1 MEYWRM
7 VPGFPEY
14 QVSDQGRV
22 KRVAGGGGATPG
34 RILKPWATLGYQ
46 YVGLWSGGK
55 QTRIGVHRLVAM
67 AFLSAPKRGEFQV
80 AHADGNRANNTPT
93 NLRWA
98 TPIDNAGDRDSHG
111 TGAKGERNPG
121 AKLTPDDVLEI
132 RRRRAAGVMAKNIAS
147 AFGLSPGYIWSI
159 VHRKTW
165 AHLGPRA

>member
-67 AFLSAPKRGEFQV
+67 AFLPPPKRGEYQV
-80 AHADGNRANNTPT
+80 AHADGNRANNAPA

-98 TPIDNAGDRDSHG
+98 TAVDNAGDRDAHG
-111 TGAKGERNPG
+111 TGAKGEENPR
-121 AKLTPDDVLEI
+121 AKLTQAQVREL
-132 RRRRAAGVMAKNIAS
+132 RRLFQSGHSCTLLAAR
-147 AFGLSPGYIWSI
+147 FGICRQHAQA
-159 VHRKTW
+159 V
-165 AHLGPRA
+165 ALGQRWGHVQ